1 MGTQPGAI
9 KRKPE
14 GLAAILSVQNMR
26 LVMQLG
32 FFAFIAMLT
41 IRHGLAPEGAA
52 AGVPS
57 PEAYCPFGGIET
69 LYRTVTAAVTKG
81 GSLQFIN
88 HAKLSNLV
96 VLVGLLIS
104 AVLLK
109 SSFCGWV
116 CPFGTLQQWI
126 MGVSR
131 FLQRMVPALGRL
143 AKTIHARPRPV
154 LVVLD
159 RSLRWLKYGVL
170 ALILYSTI
178 AMGKMVFRDYDPYAA
193 LISLP
198 EGIIWP
204 AFAILVAVAV
214 LGFFVERPWC
224 RYLCPF
230 SPVIGL
236 FGKLAPVKIE
246 RTSTFCKGCNICEV
260 KCPVGLPVASATRIT
275 AVDCNNCLKCI
286 EACPRG
292 GALDLRLRWP
302 WSRPGMP
309 ALVIQT
315 TAADVAAM

>member
-1 MGTQPGAI
+1 MGAQPGAI
-9 KRKPE
+9 KRKPK
-14 GLAAILSVQNMR
+14 GLAAVLSVQNMR
-26 LVMQLG
+26 LVVQMG
-32 FFAFIAMLT
+32 FFAFIAMLV
-41 IRHGLAPEGAA
+41 IRHGLTPENAA
-52 AGVPS
+52 IKVPS

-81 GSLQFIN
+81 GTPQFIN

-109 SSFCGWV
+109 SSFCGWI
-116 CPFGTLQQWI
+116 CPFGTLQEWI
-126 MGVSR
+126 MGFSR
-131 FLQRMVPALGRL
+131 FLQRRVPALGRL
-143 AKTIHARPRPV
+143 AKAVRARPRPV
-154 LVVLD
+154 LVALD
-159 RSLRWLKYGVL
+159 RRLRWLKYGVL
-170 ALILYSTI
+170 ALILYYTI
-178 AMGKMVFRDYDPYAA
+178 AVGKMVFRDYDPYAA

-204 AFAILVAVAV
+204 AFAILVAVVV

-224 RYLCPF
+224 RYLCPL

-260 KCPVGLPVASATRIT
+260 RCPVGLPVASAARIT

-286 EACPRG
+286 EVCPRG

-302 WSRPGMP
+302 WSRPAMP
-309 ALVIQT
+309 ALLVEMAAD
-315 TAADVAAM
+315 TAAK